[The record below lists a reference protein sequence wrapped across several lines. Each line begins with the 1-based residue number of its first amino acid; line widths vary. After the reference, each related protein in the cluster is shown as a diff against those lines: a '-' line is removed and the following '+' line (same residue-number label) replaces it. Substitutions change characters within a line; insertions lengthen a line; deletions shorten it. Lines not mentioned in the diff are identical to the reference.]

1 MRMLIRAVT
10 VESQRL
16 LRSKS
21 LVQLSAF
28 LHKASHM
35 FKIKL
40 RHEGKKE
47 KKRFRLGM
55 VSYFGWKIPEQTF
68 LMSRNGH
75 KHVEWFI

>member
-10 VESQRL
+10 VESPRL

-35 FKIKL
+35 FKTKL
-40 RHEGKKE
+40 KHEGK